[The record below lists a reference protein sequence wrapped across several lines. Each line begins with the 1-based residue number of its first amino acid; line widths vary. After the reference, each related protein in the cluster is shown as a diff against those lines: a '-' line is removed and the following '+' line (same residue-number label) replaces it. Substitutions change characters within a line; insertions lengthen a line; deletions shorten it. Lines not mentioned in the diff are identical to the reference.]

1 MDIAIVNEVNQVVN
15 VIVMDE
21 ITSDKAK
28 EFLSLTFPYKHTA
41 IEISESTGNTNASP
55 YWEWDSSLEK
65 FKRVSVS
72 AQGIVDDGTQY
83 TWDEGSQAWIAR
95 SNDPTIVVN

>member
-1 MDIAIVNEVNQVVN
+1 MYIAIINEVKQVVN

-28 EFLSLTFPYKHTA
+28 EFLSLAFPYTHTA
-41 IEISESTGNTNASP
+41 IEVTESTGVAEASP
-55 YWEWDSSLEK
+55 YWEWDGEK
-65 FKRVSVS
+65 FKKVSVS

-83 TWDEGSQAWIAR
+83 TWDESSMAWIAR
-95 SNDPTIVVN
+95 SNDPTLPPVA